1 MINAGTEAISERG
14 VDRRS
19 MDCERRAGWDLLVEH
34 HLAGA
39 YRLAA
44 IMLGDATEAQDV
56 AHDSLLRAW
65 HNWDSLRDIT
75 NIGAWFDRIVVN
87 VCRDRLRHHR
97 RTRILLPKLV
107 ADRQTADPASGVED
121 RDAIAHA
128 FASLGP
134 QCRATLTLR
143 FFADLP
149 IDEIAERLNVPP
161 GTVKSRIH
169 RCLRQL
175 RRSMIESRDD
185 Q

>member
-19 MDCERRAGWDLLVEH
+19 MDCERHAGWDLLVEH

-75 NIGAWFDRIVVN
+75 HIGALLIAR
-87 VCRDRLRHHR
+87 CRGGRLPLDVLHWRGSVP
-97 RTRILLPKLV
+97 RT
-107 ADRQTADPASGVED
+107 
-121 RDAIAHA
+121 
-128 FASLGP
+128 
-134 QCRATLTLR
+134 
-143 FFADLP
+143 
-149 IDEIAERLNVPP
+149 
-161 GTVKSRIH
+161 SR
-169 RCLRQL
+169 
-175 RRSMIESRDD
+175 
-185 Q
+185 